1 MATASAVLEDSS
13 WLSRMD
19 RMLRPIEWLMALA
32 SGLAAF
38 SLMFLAVWSVTGR
51 KFFGA
56 PLLGYVD
63 YIQLLM
69 PLIAIFGIAYV
80 QRDGTHIRMDIIISR
95 LRGRALWLVELIMVS
110 LMLILMLALIWG
122 AWSHFGRSFSF
133 DAPMWSKDSTIDV
146 NAPVWPSK
154 IIVPIAFAVLCLRLV
169 IQIIGY
175 GRAFVL
181 GLEHPVAVPLV
192 RSPAEQAMAEAEHLD
207 GAS

>member
-13 WLSRMD
+13 WLSRAD
-19 RMLRPIEWLMALA
+19 RLLRPIEQLMALA

-69 PLIAIFGIAYV
+69 PVIAIFGISYV
-80 QRDGTHIRMDIIISR
+80 QRDGTHIRMDMLIGQ
-95 LRGRALWLVELIMVS
+95 LRGRALWLVELLMVS
-110 LMLILMLALIWG
+110 LMLILIIALIWG

-133 DAPMWSKDSTIDV
+133 DAPYWSKDSTIDV

-154 IIVPIAFAVLCLRLV
+154 IIVPIAFAVLAMRLV

-175 GRAFVL
+175 GRALIL

-192 RSPAEQAMAEAEHLD
+192 RSPAEQAMAEAEHL
-207 GAS
+207 GGTG